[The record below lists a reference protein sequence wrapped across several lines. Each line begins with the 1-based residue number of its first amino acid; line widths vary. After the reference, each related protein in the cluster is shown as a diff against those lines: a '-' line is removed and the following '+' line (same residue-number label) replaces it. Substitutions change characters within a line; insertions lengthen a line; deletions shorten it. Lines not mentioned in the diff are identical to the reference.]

1 MRRETKKT
9 AKHVAKARVLSQF
22 STFSNAVSASQ
33 SSSICSLTAKT
44 KRTDRKLVEAEHIVD
59 SDLRQNHTKEVG
71 PLVGAS
77 SDQEP
82 AVASTLRDQL
92 ARRRPFL
99 VDEELGARLEVVKH
113 VLLVAHGA
121 GVAPRGAVLAPA
133 AEVGDGDDAA
143 IAQSK
148 DGARDGEGRFQGDV
162 EACCIGVDGGE
173 GGRVAREKE
182 REIVRE
188 RLKRKKERKKRRASK
203 VDGRSRAS
211 SAADARNC
219 SSDPKNSSGAFAS
232 PPPQGASA

>member
-1 MRRETKKT
+1 M
-9 AKHVAKARVLSQF
+9 
-22 STFSNAVSASQ
+22 
-33 SSSICSLTAKT
+33 
-44 KRTDRKLVEAEHIVD
+44 D

-188 RLKRKKERKKRRASK
+188 RLKRKKERKEEQAKQGGRSVESLFCRRRKKLLQRPQKFESRFRLATSTGRVRMIIESDCAGCGSEGRRNGNSNFRGRKSK
-203 VDGRSRAS
+203 VDDVWREARSERAS
-211 SAADARNC
+211 E
-219 SSDPKNSSGAFAS
+219 
-232 PPPQGASA
+232 